1 MQNFVFL
8 IFISMI
14 IGCGKESSSIK
25 QDYTLNHSENERLET
40 KKDSDGDGI
49 EDSLDGLP
57 FVADI
62 PVMESFVN
70 QKLSIS
76 LIRKGFESKSLLLES
91 KDAYSEK
98 LESELLNSLGEA
110 FPKNYNLWDLGPG
123 FFLALGPENE
133 SIHQA
138 FKQIKDIESSQINS
152 LEFQFSSLISFEFE
166 HITAIKNVQ
175 LKVVMV
181 DMATGEISDI
191 EKIRVEEEF
200 NSFKAKWVN
209 LGFRLEKPDLK
220 GVLERIVKGE
230 IRFAFGLADCV
241 IEHGRDSCSGLIE
254 KVKKKSIELSGNY
267 FRNFESRFIGSEKVE
282 TVEQALNYIL
292 DSGLS
297 VVSTST
303 WKNGGE
309 ITVDTFHGKKS
320 FYYILKTENNNGGR
334 TKLFPG
340 DRILFMEK
348 RDQPPKEV
356 IVGHGNYEGNSKVVF
371 TNGKDKEKG
380 FVEVYLSDLSFRG
393 FKFAREEVFRS
404 ENFCKVSGKVHAGMV
419 GFKKFNYSEIALN
432 WNDKS
437 TIDNFLEHIILVYDN
452 SEIQL
457 KKGGFPLHNGSY
469 SLINNGIVIRVPLIR
484 ASSILKRIIIKGL
497 DETLDTSDTGLACR
511 CPDTGYVDCPI
522 DIVNNSKKESLRFT
536 EFFKFSFMSFLVP

>member
-1 MQNFVFL
+1 
-8 IFISMI
+8 MI
-14 IGCGKESSSIK
+14 ISCGKESSSIK

-40 KKDSDGDGI
+40 KKDSDGDGM
-49 EDSLDGLP
+49 EDSLDEQP
-57 FVADI
+57 FVADV

-98 LESELLNSLGEA
+98 LEPELLDSLGEA
-110 FPKNYNLWDLGPG
+110 FPKNYNLWDLGAG
-123 FFLALGPENE
+123 FFLALGPKNE

-138 FKQIKDIESSQINS
+138 IRQIKDIESSQINS
-152 LEFQFSSLISFEFE
+152 LEFQFSSLISFGFE
-166 HITAIKNVQ
+166 QISTIKNVQ

-181 DMATGEISDI
+181 DMVTGEISEI

-200 NSFKAKWVN
+200 SSFKSKWVN

-220 GVLERIVKGE
+220 GVLERIIKGE

-241 IEHGRDSCSGLIE
+241 IGNGRDSCSGLIG

-267 FRNFESRFIGSEKVE
+267 IPRFESRFISSDKVE
-282 TVEQALNYIL
+282 TVEQALNFIL

-309 ITVDTFHGKKS
+309 ISVDTFHGRES
-320 FYYILKTENNNGGR
+320 FYYILKTDNNNGGR

-348 RDQPPKEV
+348 KIRPSKEV
-356 IVGHGNYEGNSKVVF
+356 IVGHGNYEGSSKVVF

-380 FVEVYLSDLSFRG
+380 FAEVYLSDLSFRG

-404 ENFCKVSGKVHAGMV
+404 ENFCMVSGKVHAGMI
-419 GFKKFNYSEIALN
+419 GFKKLNYSEIGLN
-432 WNDKS
+432 WRDKS
-437 TIDNFLEHIILVYDN
+437 TIDNFLEHIILGYDN

-457 KKGGFPLHNGSY
+457 KTAGFPLHNGSY
-469 SLINNGIVIRVPLIR
+469 SLINNGIVIRVPLNR
-484 ASSILKRIIIKGL
+484 GDSILKKIIIKGL
-497 DETLDTSDTGLACR
+497 DEILDTSDTGLACR
-511 CPDTGYVDCPI
+511 CPNMGYVDCPI

-536 EFFKFSFMSFLVP
+536 EFFKFSFMSFLLP